1 MKDIII
7 SQNKM
12 RPKISNSELAKQY
25 FLNCSCNL
33 KYLVNNH
40 PKLADEKIIAIIK
53 ANELKWRNEYQHQL
67 TNEILTTNKFNVLV
81 SSYNS
86 FLMSLSAY
94 ENIHELFLNLADV
107 ILKKQFQYN
116 DLFRLFY
123 QLVLF
128 DFKQNKEL
136 ALYVSVEKNIF
147 EYFKKKDFKIYQKL
161 IVIVKKIM
169 SIDNFKETE
178 NKQFITKILLI
189 ANIWKQKGCKV

>member
-33 KYLVNNH
+33 TYFVNNN
-40 PKLADEKIIAIIK
+40 PKLADKKIIAIIK
-53 ANELKWRNEYQHQL
+53 TNELKWRNEYQHQL
-67 TNEILTTNKFNVLV
+67 NNKILTTNNFNVLV

-86 FLMSLSAY
+86 FLMSLSTY

-107 ILKKQFQYN
+107 ILKKHFQYN

-123 QLVLF
+123 QLALF
-128 DFKQNKEL
+128 DFVQNKEL
-136 ALYVSVEKNIF
+136 GVYDSNEKNIF

-161 IVIVKKIM
+161 IVIVKKVI
-169 SIDNFKETE
+169 SIDKFKETE

-189 ANIWKQKGCKV
+189 ANI

>member
-1 MKDIII
+1 
-7 SQNKM
+7 M

-25 FLNCSCNL
+25 FLNSSCNL
-33 KYLVNNH
+33 KYFVNNH
-40 PKLADEKIIAIIK
+40 PKLADKKIIALIK
-53 ANELKWRNEYQHQL
+53 INELKWRNEYQHQL

-86 FLMSLSAY
+86 FLMSLSTC
-94 ENIHELFLNLADV
+94 ENIHELFSNLADV

-128 DFKQNKEL
+128 DFKQNNEL
-136 ALYVSVEKNIF
+136 DVSVSAGNIF
-147 EYFKKKDFKIYQKL
+147 EYFKKKDLKIYQKL

-169 SIDNFKETE
+169 LIDNFKETE

-189 ANIWKQKGCKV
+189 ANI